1 MPGLPQEADP
11 LSPKRPLSLE
21 QAAAD
26 GLGHAAVDG
35 RWRRHVG
42 TRGGWRRGVGV
53 SGERRPLELGVNVDE
68 AYAHLYV
75 TLAALRGSLVVAQDD
90 GESAEAVVVLD
101 DGRVVFWVW
110 DTTFSHAD
118 AGGIM
123 LVYDPDTG
131 GQTEVAAMAGAVHV
145 GVYTGSLLRLRN

>member
-1 MPGLPQEADP
+1 VRRTGSWRSTS
-11 LSPKRPLSLE
+11 SPDL
-21 QAAAD
+21 
-26 GLGHAAVDG
+26 
-35 RWRRHVG
+35 VG
-42 TRGGWRRGVGV
+42 GPPVTTTTKDAR
-53 SGERRPLELGVNVDE
+53 
-68 AYAHLYV
+68 LYV

-118 AGGIM
+118 AGGVM
-123 LVYDPDTG
+123 LVYDPATG

-145 GVYTGSLLRLRN
+145 GVYTGSLLRLGN